1 MEKVVLSVPKM
12 WADHHVLAVREALTA
27 LGGVEDV
34 HATSAWKHVV
44 VQYDP
49 DKLEQS
55 AIVRA
60 LAKAG
65 YGVDGAKDL
74 QGGRLDKGDP
84 AWKALGVRKTKTNQR
99 DLELSGEFRRY

>member
-12 WADHHVLAVREALTA
+12 WADHHVLAVREALNA

-34 HATSAWKHVV
+34 HATSAWATVVGKH
-44 VQYDP
+44 DP
-49 DKLEQS
+49 DKLEHS
-55 AIVRA
+55 VIVEA

-65 YGVDGAKDL
+65 YGTDGADL
-74 QGGRLDKGDP
+74 QGSRLVGGDL
-84 AWKALGVRKTKTNQR
+84 AWDALGVRRTKTKQR

>member
-1 MEKVVLSVPKM
+1 MEKVVLCVPKM
-12 WADHHVLAVREALTA
+12 WADHHVLAVRDALTA

-44 VQYDP
+44 VKYDP

-55 AIVRA
+55 AIVQA

-65 YGVDGAKDL
+65 YGTDGADL
-74 QGGRLDKGDP
+74 QGSRLVGGDP
-84 AWKALGVRKTKTNQR
+84 AWDALGVRTTKTNER